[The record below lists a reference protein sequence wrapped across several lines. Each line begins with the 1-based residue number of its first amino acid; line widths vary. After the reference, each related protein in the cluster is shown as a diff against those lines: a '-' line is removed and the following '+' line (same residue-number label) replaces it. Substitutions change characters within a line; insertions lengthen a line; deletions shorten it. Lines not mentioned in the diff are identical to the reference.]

1 MERITA
7 TSSTLGIGRF
17 SDGQALPLTASPDQ
31 FGSFADGQ
39 VARPTPSPSCASA
52 ASATDTT
59 PRHRADQRP
68 GADSATRRTRTRN
81 DPPRQPP
88 RAVRTAHARLPN
100 ASTGPA
106 HADATARSQTIR
118 QTGTA
123 FRSECRQAHNVLR
136 ARPTPRRS
144 QSARRPPAA
153 TCRSIRSHNVQAL
166 DPTSTREQ
174 CDAQMRQVR
183 AGVARRNARHDS
195 PRGAD
200 VRPSRLWPSRRTA
213 LRRGGRTAA
222 RGCIR
227 AQIGGGWHSR
237 GCGPLGRPAISRG
250 SSRAEPDWRCS
261 HSVSPPL
268 ERTRARLFS
277 RSTSSTFSERTS
289 SARAAVSYNR
299 RHSAFSRTATSSR
312 RQSRSS

>member
-1 MERITA
+1 MHGRDRYPPAASPRNSQLTISKPSRSSVPRIAHHGEAPNSTSDVSHSRNDDRHRNMSAETTISSGPDQTQIGRLSTGMERITA

-68 GADSATRRTRTRN
+68 GTDSATRRTRTRN

-88 RAVRTAHARLPN
+88 RAGRTAHARLPN

-106 HADATARSQTIR
+106 HTDATARSQTIR

-200 VRPSRLWPSRRTA
+200 VRPSRLWPYQRASRD
-213 LRRGGRTAA
+213 
-222 RGCIR
+222 
-227 AQIGGGWHSR
+227 
-237 GCGPLGRPAISRG
+237 
-250 SSRAEPDWRCS
+250 DWRS
-261 HSVSPPL
+261 
-268 ERTRARLFS
+268 
-277 RSTSSTFSERTS
+277 
-289 SARAAVSYNR
+289 
-299 RHSAFSRTATSSR
+299 
-312 RQSRSS
+312 